1 MSLNLDKTTWK
12 RVRLGDVIR
21 RSRTQADP
29 ANGDVDRYVGG
40 GHIDS
45 DSLTIERFGDVND
58 GQMGSTFTYLFQPGQ
73 VLFVSARPYLRKSGV
88 VNFSGVVA
96 DKTYVLDA
104 VPENGLLQEFLPFAL
119 ASDHFIAYA
128 TAEATGSMNPRLLWG
143 QIQRYEFDLPP
154 LDEQQRLADLLW
166 ALERHRKLLAEQ
178 TIRIEATASAW
189 LQAVLSSEFP
199 VKAIPDLVL
208 DGPRNGRSAPAN
220 DEGRGVPTLS
230 ISAIRS
236 GSVLGGDAVKYM
248 DVTPSEVAAF
258 VIEDGDFLVVRGNGN
273 KMLTGLGGLADAS
286 VLPKGCVYPDLLI
299 RLRFDPS
306 RMLPEFAAAQWN
318 SKAAHARL
326 LQNAKSTN
334 GIWKINGKDVKAH
347 SLAVPPLTVQQ
358 RIVDQLRQMRGS
370 QSAAITELDGLV
382 ALRSAISNAVFGGAE

>member
-45 DSLTIERFGDVND
+45 DSLTIERFGAVDD

-104 VPENGLLQEFLPFAL
+104 VPENGLLQEFLPFVL

-143 QIQRYEFDLPP
+143 QMQRYEFALPP
-154 LDEQQRLADLLW
+154 LDEQQRFADLLW
-166 ALERHRKLLAEQ
+166 AIEHHRHSVVGSIA
-178 TIRIEATASAW
+178 
-189 LQAVLSSEFP
+189 AVLSARYVWLGISIGSLVDRATVPFEHVWARSPESGWSAAP
-199 VKAIPDLVL
+199 VDEVTGHYVLSLAAI
-208 DGPRNGRSAPAN
+208 GQFGYRAGRLKNVQDSP
-220 DEGRGVPTLS
+220 
-230 ISAIRS
+230 
-236 GSVLGGDAVKYM
+236 
-248 DVTPSEVAAF
+248 EVRATKLKH
-258 VIEDGDFLVVRGNGN
+258 G
-273 KMLTGLGGLADAS
+273 
-286 VLPKGCVYPDLLI
+286 DLLI
-299 RLRFDPS
+299 SRANTIDTVGRPCIFGEDRSDVSFPDTMMRLHLVDDVQPAFAEAVLASPHGRKHMRRSAAGSATSMVKINRRSLSCLTFPNATAKEQIEFLDRLARFD
-306 RMLPEFAAAQWN
+306 EGI
-318 SKAAHARL
+318 
-326 LQNAKSTN
+326 KSTQY
-334 GIWKINGKDVKAH
+334 DLFA
-347 SLAVPPLTVQQ
+347 
-358 RIVDQLRQMRGS
+358 
-370 QSAAITELDGLV
+370 LD
-382 ALRSAISNAVFGGAE
+382 ALRGTLSAEIFGGAE

>member
-45 DSLTIERFGDVND
+45 DSLTIERFGDVDD

-104 VPENGLLQEFLPFAL
+104 VPENGLLQEFLPFVL

-143 QIQRYEFDLPP
+143 QMQRYEFDLPP

-166 ALERHRKLLAEQ
+166 AIERHRVAVPLASLLRAEAGMLRSLRANPAGELRTIDDLGSVLMGRQRSPQHATGDHMVPYLRVANVGDNQLRMADVRKMNFTPSEQKLYALQPGDILVSEGQSRELVGQSALVEELPEPMFFQNTLIRFRADPEIIRPGYAQAVFRSRLLDGTFADVATQTTSIAHLGVKRFAGIQVMVPGLAEQ
-178 TIRIEATASAW
+178 DEFLARFANIRAGIDAAKQEKDALAQ
-189 LQAVLSSEFP
+189 LRQAVL
-199 VKAIPDLVL
+199 
-208 DGPRNGRSAPAN
+208 
-220 DEGRGVPTLS
+220 DE
-230 ISAIRS
+230 I
-236 GSVLGGDAVKYM
+236 
-248 DVTPSEVAAF
+248 
-258 VIEDGDFLVVRGNGN
+258 
-273 KMLTGLGGLADAS
+273 
-286 VLPKGCVYPDLLI
+286 
-299 RLRFDPS
+299 
-306 RMLPEFAAAQWN
+306 
-318 SKAAHARL
+318 
-326 LQNAKSTN
+326 
-334 GIWKINGKDVKAH
+334 
-347 SLAVPPLTVQQ
+347 
-358 RIVDQLRQMRGS
+358 
-370 QSAAITELDGLV
+370 
-382 ALRSAISNAVFGGAE
+382 FGGAE